1 MCPRPNVS
9 DSPQRG
15 YLPLWN
21 TATITNYQKLV
32 SDNNRNF
39 FLLMKARRLKSRYQ
53 QVPVPPRHS
62 GEKLFSPLQPRVDQF
77 PQSTAVALFSL
88 PLASAG
94 PGSSLHPS
102 GSNFLDMKTPEMG
115 HRAHPSPRG
124 IHLKIS
130 SCICKS
136 PISETGHSHGHHCA
150 IPQSQNLSISNKFK
164 SHVSCNLPG
173 KANFT
178 W

>member
-1 MCPRPNVS
+1 MR
-9 DSPQRG
+9 

-32 SDNNRNF
+32 SDDRDF
-39 FLLMKARRLKSRYQ
+39 FLLMQARRPKSRYQ

-62 GEKLFSPLQPRVDQF
+62 GEKLFLPLQPGVDQF
-77 PQSTAVALFSL
+77 PQSMTVALFSL

-94 PGSSLHPS
+94 PASPLHPS
-102 GSNFLDMKTPEMG
+102 GSSLLHMKTPVMG
-115 HRAHPSPRG
+115 RRAHQSLRG
-124 IHLKIS
+124 FHLIS
-130 SCICKS
+130 SYICKS
-136 PISETGHSHGHHCA
+136 PISETGHCHGHHCVL
-150 IPQSQNLSISNKFK
+150 PQNQNLSISNKFK
-164 SHVSCNLPG
+164 SHISCNLPG